1 MAGFSESAEY
11 KALMNSDVYV
21 TMVYIGLLR
30 RSPDADGF
38 DYWVNRMD
46 GGDSGQIL
54 IDGFLKSAEYAARF
68 TP

>member
-1 MAGFSESAEY
+1 
-11 KALMNSDVYV
+11 
-21 TMVYIGLLR
+21 MVYIGLLR